1 MRSDFLTTI
10 NETAGRIP
18 HRIAVEADDG
28 RYSFGELDRISN
40 QLAHRLIALGVTRE
54 TRVAISIPRGASELL
69 VMLAT
74 AKAGGAYVPLDPSHP
89 VDRLRAIVEDA
100 EPLLMLVHPYSPL
113 YTADMA
119 GVQRIAV
126 DDMRSL
132 TDGWPTHA
140 PEQIY
145 DDQQLLYILFTSG
158 STGRPK
164 GVEVPRGAFT
174 NFLTS
179 MASAPGLV
187 EIDRLLAIT
196 TTSFDIAG
204 LELFLPL
211 LVGATVVIADKE
223 TTRDPRL
230 LRRKLESA
238 DISVLQAT
246 PATWRM
252 LLDAGWQGD
261 GKLKMLCGGEALS
274 KDLARR
280 LLAAG
285 SELWN
290 MYGPTETTV
299 WSTIERVETLD
310 GPISIGR
317 PIDETTVYVLDAELR
332 AVEANSEGEI
342 CIGGSGLARGYRGKP
357 ELTAEKF
364 VVNPNDPAGRVIYRT
379 GDLGRVLPDG
389 RLQCL
394 GRHDH
399 QVKIRGFRVE
409 LGEIE
414 NVLGAV
420 QDVSEVLVVSVPKSE
435 GDPGLAAYWI
445 GQASREALIAA
456 ARSHLPDYMVPT
468 LYIPVE
474 RFELNVNGK
483 IDRSKLPSP
492 DQTLSTGSMRVAPR
506 SDTELRIA
514 VIWQQVLGVRDI
526 SVEDNFFTIGG
537 TSLRAA
543 QAVALLGNE
552 FGFEIPIRTLFESP
566 TIAELADSLGSAISL
581 DAPIVVELRRGA
593 RDKPP
598 LFCLFGVQI
607 YQALAHRISGDVSVY
622 GMHIP
627 MRYRPGVEAPPDL
640 ELMAAKYIELI
651 REYQPKGPYHL
662 AGFCFGGVV
671 AYHVAHEL
679 QKMGE
684 TIAAVTVLDAVL
696 PTAVHIDRH
705 RYFLALA
712 KRLFTQMPRECSKLA
727 GQTSELL
734 RTVVNSHMARLSLA
748 RGREPPRPVEFSVI
762 SNEADSYIAAF
773 AKTRTMLDASLL
785 VIAAKD
791 ELAPWQV
798 VAPHLGWRDRAART
812 VCHTIYGNHLE
823 ILREPLAQLLAR
835 HVDDVH
841 GFADCGLGSAEHL
854 ETGVRQL
861 VSSDAAAETPLH

>member
-1 MRSDFLTTI
+1 VRSDFLTTI
-10 NETAGRIP
+10 NETAARIP
-18 HRIAVEADDG
+18 QRIAVEADDG
-28 RYSFGELDRISN
+28 LFSFGELDRISN

-54 TRVAISIPRGASELL
+54 TRVAISIPRGATELL
-69 VMLAT
+69 AVLAT
-74 AKAGGAYVPLDPSHP
+74 IKAGGAYVPLDPSHP
-89 VDRLRAIVEDA
+89 IDRLRAIVEDA
-100 EPLLMLVHPYSPL
+100 EPLLMLVHPDSPL

-126 DDMRSL
+126 DDVRPL
-132 TDGWPTHA
+132 TSGWPIHA
-140 PEQIY
+140 PEAIY

-211 LVGATVVIADKE
+211 FVGATVVIANKE

-230 LRRKLESA
+230 LRRKLESSE
-238 DISVLQAT
+238 ISVLQAT
-246 PATWRM
+246 PATWRL

-274 KDLARR
+274 KELARR

-299 WSTIERVETLD
+299 WSTIERVENLD

-317 PIDETTVYVLDAELR
+317 PINETRVYVLDAELR
-332 AVEANSEGEI
+332 TVEANSEGEI
-342 CIGGSGLARGYRGKP
+342 CIGGSGVARGYRGKP

-364 VVNPNDPAGRVIYRT
+364 VVNPNDPAGGVIYRT
-379 GDLGRVLPDG
+379 GDFGRVLSDG

-420 QDVSEVLVVSVPKSE
+420 RDVSEVLVVSVPKSE

-445 GQASREALIAA
+445 GRASREALIAA
-456 ARSHLPDYMVPT
+456 ARCHLPDYMVPT

-483 IDRSKLPSP
+483 IDRTKLPRP
-492 DQTLSTGSMRVAPR
+492 DQMLSTGSKHVAPR
-506 SDTELRIA
+506 SDTELQIA

-537 TSLRAA
+537 TSMRAA
-543 QAVALLGNE
+543 QAVRLLEKE
-552 FGFEIPIRTLFESP
+552 FGFEIPIRTLFENP
-566 TIAELADSLGSAISL
+566 TIAGLADDLGSAISF
-581 DAPIVVELRRGA
+581 DTPIVVELRRGA
-593 RDKPP
+593 HGRAP

-607 YQALAHRISGDVSVY
+607 YQALAHRIGGDGSVY

-627 MRYRPGVEAPPDL
+627 IRYIPGVEAPPDI
-640 ELMAAKYIELI
+640 ELMAAKYVELI
-651 REYQPKGPYHL
+651 RAYQPKGPYHL

-671 AYHVAHEL
+671 AYCVAHEL

-684 TIAAVTVLDAVL
+684 TVAAVTILDAVL
-696 PTAVHIDRH
+696 PTAVQIDRH
-705 RYFLALA
+705 RYFLSLAGRMLAQTPQEWSKLA
-712 KRLFTQMPRECSKLA
+712 KRATEQLRQIVSSLIPR
-727 GQTSELL
+727 T
-734 RTVVNSHMARLSLA
+734 SLA
-748 RGREPPRPVEFSVI
+748 RDRESARPIEFSVN

-773 AKTRTMLDASLL
+773 ARKRTVLDASLL
-785 VIAAKD
+785 VIAANDK
-791 ELAPWQV
+791 LAPWQV

-812 VCHTIYGNHLE
+812 VCHTIDGDHLE
-823 ILREPLAQLLAR
+823 ILREPLVQLLAG

-841 GFADCGLGSAEHL
+841 GFAHRKFGSTGQFEA
-854 ETGVRQL
+854 GVRQP
-861 VSSDAAAETPLH
+861 VSSDTAAEVPHH